1 MATKIINISL
11 PEELVEVIDLEAKD
25 QYASR
30 SDFIRQTL
38 VERLALR
45 KELQSI
51 HKEVAASAKKAGINT
66 DVDVVRAIRE
76 LREGR

>member
-11 PEELVEVIDLEAKD
+11 PEELVEVIDLEAKE

-45 KELQSI
+45 KELQRI
-51 HKEVAASAKKAGINT
+51 HKAVAASAKKVGINT
-66 DVDVVRAIRE
+66 EEDVARVIRE